1 MRMALLT
8 LAALTVVGCSGWPF
22 PGDSAEMPADSAM
35 IHRFETAS
43 KKLLGSASDVQG
55 IHQTIGRAYPDLKI
69 TEIRWISRTQAI
81 VAANDLKPGV
91 LGGDYYYV
99 PVSKG
104 ADGWQAD
111 QRRLYGTDD

>member
-1 MRMALLT
+1 
-8 LAALTVVGCSGWPF
+8 V
-22 PGDSAEMPADSAM
+22 
-35 IHRFETAS
+35 
-43 KKLLGSASDVQG
+43 
-55 IHQTIGRAYPDLKI
+55 
-69 TEIRWISRTQAI
+69 I